1 MAVPTMKDVARE
13 AGVALGTVSK
23 VFNDIPVGE
32 TYRRRVIDAARKLN
46 YQVNSYAR
54 GLKTNQTYSVA
65 LIIPNVT
72 NPFFSALAQN
82 ICQAL
87 TERGY
92 RMILSITDCDM
103 DAEQRAIQLARQNR
117 VDGVIG
123 LTYNPSLVIED
134 SLPYVSFD
142 RCFSP
147 NIPCV
152 ASDNFNG
159 GRVAAEKL
167 LELGCRR
174 LLYFRHGS
182 AVAGETDKRGS
193 GFESVCRE
201 KRMEYGKLWLN
212 DADSAERFRDFLR
225 AHFSEG
231 SLEYDGIFCSTDD
244 LAFSVIR
251 MLSGMG
257 LRVPQD
263 VQIIGYDGVP
273 IFVSGKLLC
282 STIVQPIEQ
291 MAETAVELLLR
302 KDRDCLPGLVCL
314 PIRYASGGTTRDA
327 PTKRRRNGK
336 RILEM
341 EIP

>member
-1 MAVPTMKDVARE
+1 MPVPTMKDVARE

-182 AVAGETDKRGS
+182 PVAGETDKRGS

-201 KRMEYGKLWLN
+201 KRVESGKLWLN
-212 DADSAERFRDFLR
+212 DADSPERFRDFLR

-231 SLEYDGIFCSTDD
+231 ALEYDGIFCSTDD

-273 IFVSGKLLC
+273 VFVSGKLPC

-314 PIRYASGGTTRDA
+314 PIRYASGGTTRDNPDEKETVWQA
-327 PTKRRRNGK
+327 NT
-336 RILEM
+336 
-341 EIP
+341 